1 MKRRLVFGA
10 ALAATAAIATPFAA
24 GGGYGGQQSVSVILR
39 EYAILSPSLKPA
51 VFGKE
56 SPLKP
61 GRTTFTIKNAGKFP
75 HNFTIINTSPGGTKF
90 KTPDIAPGK
99 SAKLTVNLKP
109 GSYIAICTVFNGFH
123 AAAGMVKSF
132 SVGTIDEKGNWGG

>member
-1 MKRRLVFGA
+1 MKRYLVFGA
-10 ALAATAAIATPFAA
+10 ALAATAAIATPLTAL
-24 GGGYGGQQSVSVILR
+24 GGRGQQSVSVKLR

-56 SPLKP
+56 SSLKP
-61 GRTTFTIKNAGKFP
+61 GQTALTITNTGKFP
-75 HNFTIINTSPGGTKF
+75 HNFTIIRTSPGGTKF
-90 KTPDIAPGK
+90 KTADIAPGK
-99 SAKLTVNLKP
+99 SATVTVNLKP

-132 SVGTIDEKGNWGG
+132 SVGAIDDKGKWG

>member
-1 MKRRLVFGA
+1 MKRRLVLGA
-10 ALAATAAIATPFAA
+10 VLVATAAIATPFAA
-24 GGGYGGQQSVSVILR
+24 GGGYGGQQSVSVVLR
-39 EYAILSPSLKPA
+39 EYGISSPSLKLA

-61 GRTTFTIKNAGKFP
+61 GQTTFTIKNAGKFP

-99 SAKLTVNLKP
+99 SATLTVNLKP